1 MSVIN
6 FLSAA
11 AAKTAAKASAKVP
24 ACVEKTCTFKE
35 FIKTYQDDLIYC
47 GTRVLLGLV
56 VVVCAWIAYKIIAGA
71 LNRFSNRTRWC
82 DDATTGVLKRVFKW
96 GIVFLAFL
104 IILDLCGVNT
114 ASLLTVLG
122 AVGLA
127 VGLALKDTL
136 SNMAAGI
143 VLLVMRPYNP
153 GDYIE
158 CGSVAGTIQTMGL
171 LTSVV
176 TTPDGLFVSVPNT
189 ALQGAPIKNFNRND
203 LRRVDIV
210 VGVSYSDNIEEG
222 VKALMKFMEENAII
236 LKEPVPKV
244 LIAELAD
251 SSVNLQLRFWV
262 KSSQYWDGFWSVKN
276 ELKNTLEGA
285 GLHIPFPQRVV
296 TFTNA
301 PREIQ
306 K

>member
-1 MSVIN
+1 MSIIN

-11 AAKTAAKASAKVP
+11 AGKAAAKSPVCA
-24 ACVEKTCTFKE
+24 EKSCALTE
-35 FIKTYQDDLIYC
+35 FIKTYQDDVIYC
-47 GTRVLLGLV
+47 GTRVLLAIGV
-56 VVVCAWIAYKIIAGA
+56 IICGWIAYKIIGGA
-71 LNRFSNRTRWC
+71 LNRFSNRTHWC
-82 DDATTGVLKRVFKW
+82 DDATTSVLKRVFKW
-96 GIVFLAFL
+96 GIIFLAFL

-158 CGSVAGTIQTMGL
+158 CGSVAGTIQSMGL

-189 ALQGAPIKNFNRND
+189 VLQGSPIKNFNRND

-222 VKALMKFMEENAII
+222 VKALMKLMEENAII
-236 LKEPVPKV
+236 LKEPVPQV

-262 KSSQYWDGFWSVKN
+262 KSAQYWDGFWSVKS

-301 PREIQ
+301 PREIG